1 MLPTIILHT
10 LSIHTLKYAKEEEMG
25 KEGGRESGEKD
36 REIVNRCVSVRE
48 REVENER
55 NGERENER
63 NGERER
69 E

>member
-10 LSIHTLKYAKEEEMG
+10 LSIHTLKYAKEEGMG

-48 REVENER
+48 REVE
-55 NGERENER
+55 RE
-63 NGERER
+63 GERER
-69 E
+69 